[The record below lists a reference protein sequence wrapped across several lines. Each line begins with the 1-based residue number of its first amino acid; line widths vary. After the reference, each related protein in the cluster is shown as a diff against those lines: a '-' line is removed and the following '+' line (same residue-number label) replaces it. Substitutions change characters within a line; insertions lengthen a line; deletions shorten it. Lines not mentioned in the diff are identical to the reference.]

1 MTTWFEDEGE
11 TNLNPLEEFIY
22 NYEPAGESASKRF
35 RELLQA
41 AINFENS
48 NKMKYELKDYLE
60 MAEKFNKM
68 NFSNKIIW
76 LRDNPELAML
86 ASDHN
91 WWRVKLV
98 DKEMEEDLE
107 ELGVEFKINKE
118 WDSSEIDDLISII
131 GIKNVDYD

>member
-1 MTTWFEDEGE
+1 
-11 TNLNPLEEFIY
+11 
-22 NYEPAGESASKRF
+22 
-35 RELLQA
+35 
-41 AINFENS
+41 
-48 NKMKYELKDYLE
+48 MKYDLKEYLE
-60 MAEKFNKM
+60 MAEEFNSM

-118 WDSSEIDDLISII
+118 WDSSEIDDLINII